1 MFLKKDWFLSRFI
14 IYTIVL
20 CLFYFTQCPQTRM
33 FCSSLSSSSSFFLRT
48 DKNQL
53 LLPQSEEKKAVE
65 SPSQSGTLN
74 HTNSRRNSSLFSSQN
89 FQNILDKTNDL
100 PKYIHLCFITRFYCN
115 ALFLDNSE
123 RASGK
128 ALKSWL
134 LKKWM
139 SKSIFLL
146 VVLQTS
152 SINNYVEEGY
162 QV

>member
-33 FCSSLSSSSSFFLRT
+33 FWSSLSSSSSFFLRT

-65 SPSQSGTLN
+65 STNQSGTLN

-100 PKYIHLCFITRFYCN
+100 PKYIHLCFPS
-115 ALFLDNSE
+115 LFLLQCSVSRQF
-123 RASGK
+123 RASF
-128 ALKSWL
+128 W
-134 LKKWM
+134 
-139 SKSIFLL
+139 KSIEILATQEMNVQEYFPSRCSPDL
-146 VVLQTS
+146 
-152 SINNYVEEGY
+152 
-162 QV
+162 